1 MFMKTHAK
9 IVQNRETR
17 KFCTNYVSAFLQIYL
32 HNPNKSIIFAADLW
46 LTPFFRSDAR
56 GSKILGLKLFEETFS
71 YS

>member
-32 HNPNKSIIFAADLW
+32 HNPNKSIIFAAD
-46 LTPFFRSDAR
+46 FA
-56 GSKILGLKLFEETFS
+56 I
-71 YS
+71 